1 MGITLL
7 DGLGDKIR
15 SSSSLTG
22 LKAII
27 IMNKNSNNLIENFTL
42 LISNTRL
49 YLINLLDFRK
59 DADQL
64 NTTQAIKADVQFKGA
79 TAWILICSIFVASIG
94 LNTNSIPVVIG
105 AMLISPLM
113 GPILGVGLSI
123 AINDIDTLKSSL
135 ISLGTMV
142 LLSVLTSFLYFYV
155 FDINADTSELF
166 VRTRPDIR
174 EILIAFFGGL
184 ALIIARTKKGTIA
197 TVIYGVAIATALIPP
212 LCTAGYGIAVGSM
225 DYFLGA
231 MYLFIIN
238 TIFIALATF
247 IVIKFLKFPM
257 INYVDSMRRRRIS
270 RFVTLAAV
278 IVMIPAVWT
287 FVNVV
292 NESNFKND
300 AFSFI
305 NSELEILPN
314 SKFIKKNALIQYNKD
329 ESSVIELT
337 TLGNDQISEEIEFVL
352 NTKMKNY
359 SSLNDTEL
367 IISQSLFREINNLE
381 YMEELRSRDSLDLLS
396 QTQKINFL
404 EDKVQQLLVLEKNYI
419 EFPNLL
425 KEVNINYSEIDEFS
439 YSNILKS
446 DFKSIDTV
454 SVFYV
459 KWNDTLVDEMDII
472 NRSIQLEKWLKY
484 KLNLDTIIL
493 KRA

>member
-1 MGITLL
+1 
-7 DGLGDKIR
+7 
-15 SSSSLTG
+15 
-22 LKAII
+22 
-27 IMNKNSNNLIENFTL
+27 MNQNNNIFENFNQL
-42 LISNTRL
+42 FYDTRK
-49 YLINLLDFRK
+49 YLVNLLDFRK
-59 DADQL
+59 DADQIS
-64 NTTQAIKADVQFKGA
+64 TIEEIKANIQFKGA
-79 TAWILICSIFVASIG
+79 TAWILICSILVASIG

-123 AINDIDTLKSSL
+123 AINDIDTLKTSL
-135 ISLGTMV
+135 ISLGTMI
-142 LLSVLTSFLYFYV
+142 LLSVLTSFVYFWI

-166 VRTRPDIR
+166 ARTRPDIR

-184 ALIIARTKKGTIA
+184 ALIIATTKKGTIA

-212 LCTAGYGIAVGSM
+212 LCTAGYGIAVGDL

-247 IVIKFLKFPM
+247 IVTKFLKFPM
-257 INYVDSMRRRRIS
+257 INYVDSIKRKRIS
-270 RFVTLAAV
+270 RFATLAAL

-300 AFSFI
+300 ALKFL
-305 NSELEILPN
+305 NSELDILPN
-314 SKFIKKNALIQYNKD
+314 SKYIKKNTVVQYHSDKP
-329 ESSVIELT
+329 SVIELT
-337 TLGNDQISEEIEFVL
+337 TLGNDQISKEIEFVL

-359 SSLNDTEL
+359 SSLNNTEL
-367 IISQSLFREINNLE
+367 IINQSIFREINNLE

-404 EDKVQQLLVLEKNYI
+404 EDKVQELLVLEKNYI

-425 KEVNINYSEIDEFS
+425 KELNINYSEIDEFS

-459 KWNDTLVDEMDII
+459 KWNDSLVNEVDVT
-472 NRSIQLEKWLKY
+472 RKSSQLEKWLKY
-484 KLNLDTIIL
+484 KLNLDSIII
-493 KRA
+493 KREF